1 MSFVRYGCQKDV
13 LSMYYMNASGS
24 VRKRQTKIVKLSI
37 FSPSIFFA
45 NTSSFSVVIV
55 SVTSSS
61 SSTSRSA
68 YDVRRFPLIVKKS
81 NRYTENNINEL
92 FDGVFLP
99 YFVRNQYVMLW
110 YRVKVLLNLY
120 AICLDNVYL
129 SNEVQKYGNEKVFHS
144 CLCINMVLMCNQTF

>member
-13 LSMYYMNASGS
+13 LSMYDMNASGS

-37 FSPSIFFA
+37 FSPSILFA

-55 SVTSSS
+55 AVTSSS

-99 YFVRNQYVMLW
+99 YFVRNQYVML
-110 YRVKVLLNLY
+110 
-120 AICLDNVYL
+120 
-129 SNEVQKYGNEKVFHS
+129 
-144 CLCINMVLMCNQTF
+144 